1 MARRKAARLSP
12 KALLRLRS
20 KLVQQGYGNFLFSEN
35 TLSKPYNLLTN
46 RPEDTIEN
54 RIRPVSDS
62 LVSIKN
68 PDELADRVKSVLVE
82 GPVVPIPGS
91 YYMFRYMAKTPEI
104 KFDLNPLVQVTEVFS
119 YGFIAYNFHW
129 GRNRKYSYPEIQGGL
144 YEVTADELK
153 DLELIPFQNF
163 QMKPPK

>member
-1 MARRKAARLSP
+1 MARRKATRLSP

-20 KLVQQGYGNFLFSEN
+20 KLVQQGYGNFLFSED
-35 TLSKPYNLLTN
+35 TGLKAYNLETN

-54 RIRPVSDS
+54 RIRPISDS

-68 PDELADRVKSVLVE
+68 PDELAERVKSVLIE
-82 GPVVPIPGS
+82 GPKVPIPGS

-104 KFDLNPLVQVTEVFS
+104 RFDLNPLVQITEVFS

-129 GRNRKYSYPEIQGGL
+129 GRNRRYTYPEVQGGL
-144 YEVTADELK
+144 YQVTADELK

>member
-1 MARRKAARLSP
+1 MARRKATRLSP

-20 KLVQQGYGNFLFSEN
+20 KLVQEGYGNFLFSED
-35 TLSKPYNLLTN
+35 TLTKAYNLETN

-62 LVSIKN
+62 LLSIKN
-68 PDELADRVKSVLVE
+68 PDELAERVKSVLIE

-129 GRNRKYSYPEIQGGL
+129 GRNRKYTYPEVQGGL

>member
-1 MARRKAARLSP
+1 MARRKATRLSP

-20 KLVQQGYGNFLFSEN
+20 KLVQQGYGNFLFSED
-35 TLSKPYNLLTN
+35 TGLKAYNLETN

-54 RIRPVSDS
+54 RIRPISDS

-68 PDELADRVKSVLVE
+68 PDELAERVKSVLIE
-82 GPVVPIPGS
+82 GPKVPIPGS
-91 YYMFRYMAKTPEI
+91 YYMFRYMAKSPEI
-104 KFDLNPLVQVTEVFS
+104 RFDLNPLVQITEVFS

-129 GRNRKYSYPEIQGGL
+129 GRNRRYTYPEVQGGL
-144 YEVTADELK
+144 YQVTADELK